1 MSTARHVAVATPAA
15 SMTSLANALEPS
27 SCATSRVGPKA
38 AMPRGGEEVDE
49 AVDQRRLGAH
59 DDEVDAL
66 VGGRRRHPGHVG
78 DGDVEQ
84 ARVARDARVA
94 RRAQDL
100 GALRR
105 APERADDRVLA
116 PARADDED
124 LQRLAMKSSTGMA
137 ASVS

>member
-1 MSTARHVAVATPAA
+1 
-15 SMTSLANALEPS
+15 MTSLANALELRDI
-27 SCATSRVGPKA
+27 ARGAEGGDA
-38 AMPRGGEEVDE
+38 AGGQEVDE
-49 AVDQRRLGAH
+49 PVDQRRLGPH
-59 DDEVDAL
+59 DDEVDGL
-66 VGGRRRHPGHVG
+66 VRGGRGHRGHVV
-78 DGDVEQ
+78 DGDVEH
-84 ARVARDARVA
+84 ARVARDAGVA